1 MQDSDSKISLLQSQF
16 VETNFRKILNIIAI
30 SFFLLLVVVL
40 LVFGYTPQNDT
51 EGYIQLARTCLAV
64 HQPYP
69 CMEVIA
75 GQPFIWNIGQINL
88 IALSLWLFGSVVPVL
103 WLMCIMKAATL
114 WLVGHI
120 GRHFFGAAAGVCA
133 ALLYMLYPNNWGQST
148 MLLSEIP
155 MVCLGLLA
163 IFLVLRTHSLAVVF
177 LAGIIMAVANWFRP
191 VAMVYAG
198 SLFLY
203 YIIFRRQDFVRR
215 MLPMLAGYLLAVVAI
230 GTSCYMRTG
239 YFVYQSETLWFNMSE
254 AIYETSSEPHYD
266 SEMFPKGTPRYI
278 EDMAS
283 KTCFECDSIWRER
296 SLAWLKAHPAD
307 YMKKIPER
315 MAWLMYNDIDNV
327 VAFKADK
334 SNAADNNITLPYRS
348 ILTQIS
354 SLSGIQ
360 MLALAA
366 MACYFVLLVLAAVG
380 IIRLCRRRRWAD
392 LFLPLFIVAGG
403 ALAIVI
409 AVHGEPRFKAPLM
422 PFLFMLAAAA
432 TGSLQKTNE
441 MKLTNRKN

>member
-1 MQDSDSKISLLQSQF
+1 
-16 VETNFRKILNIIAI
+16 
-30 SFFLLLVVVL
+30 
-40 LVFGYTPQNDT
+40 
-51 EGYIQLARTCLAV
+51 
-64 HQPYP
+64 
-69 CMEVIA
+69 
-75 GQPFIWNIGQINL
+75 
-88 IALSLWLFGSVVPVL
+88 
-103 WLMCIMKAATL
+103 
-114 WLVGHI
+114 
-120 GRHFFGAAAGVCA
+120 
-133 ALLYMLYPNNWGQST
+133 
-148 MLLSEIP
+148 
-155 MVCLGLLA
+155 
-163 IFLVLRTHSLAVVF
+163 
-177 LAGIIMAVANWFRP
+177 
-191 VAMVYAG
+191 
-198 SLFLY
+198 
-203 YIIFRRQDFVRR
+203 
-215 MLPMLAGYLLAVVAI
+215 
-230 GTSCYMRTG
+230 
-239 YFVYQSETLWFNMSE
+239 
-254 AIYETSSEPHYD
+254 
-266 SEMFPKGTPRYI
+266 
-278 EDMAS
+278 
-283 KTCFECDSIWRER
+283 
-296 SLAWLKAHPAD
+296 
-307 YMKKIPER
+307 
-315 MAWLMYNDIDNV
+315 MYNDIDNV

>member
-51 EGYIQLARTCLAV
+51 EGYIQLARTCLAA

-103 WLMCIMKAATL
+103 WFMCIMKAATL

-278 EDMAS
+278 E
-283 KTCFECDSIWRER
+283 
-296 SLAWLKAHPAD
+296 

-380 IIRLCRRRRWAD
+380 IIRLCRRHRLAD